1 MNDVIQSLLD
11 VQIIGTVALFVFLTV
26 QGIKVFGL
34 IKEGQE
40 GKFALGSAAVV
51 GVLLSVAEFY
61 PPAAPFISIGLVLY
75 VGALVGGLFYK
86 YIAKPVVEAFVGNI
100 STDDLAS

>member
-1 MNDVIQSLLD
+1 MEEIIKSLLD
-11 VQIIGTVALFVFLTV
+11 PVIIGTVALFTFVTV

-51 GVLLSVAEFY
+51 GVLLAVGEFM
-61 PPAAPFISIGLVLY
+61 PSASPIIVIGLALY
-75 VGALVGGLFYK
+75 VGTLVGGLFYK

-100 STDDLAS
+100 TTEDLG